1 MSHITEKLLS
11 YSPNSGYS
19 KVMREAADEIERLNN
34 LLLEIGN
41 KAHDAS
47 TGPAVPDA
55 LWEIRSMAYQ
65 Q

>member
-1 MSHITEKLLS
+1 MSHITDKLRS

-19 KVMREAADEIERLNN
+19 RVMREAADEIERLND
-34 LLLEIGN
+34 LLIEIGN

-47 TGPAVPDA
+47 TGPAVSDA

-65 Q
+65 E